1 MDLMKIGAIAMR
13 IVSLLPTFVAAVD
26 KIKGAKGADK
36 KQAVIDSIDDFIQ
49 MAEVGY
55 GKDFLND
62 AAILALRDA
71 AIDAEAAAL
80 KARNAYKMGL
90 LNKAQAEGA

>member
-1 MDLMKIGAIAMR
+1 MDLAKLGVIAMR
-13 IVSLLPTFVAAVD
+13 IVGLLPTLVATVD
-26 KIKGAKGADK
+26 KIKSAKGPEK

-62 AAILALRDA
+62 PAILLLRDA

-80 KARNAYKMGL
+80 KARDAYRLGL
-90 LNKAQAEGA
+90 LNKAQAGA